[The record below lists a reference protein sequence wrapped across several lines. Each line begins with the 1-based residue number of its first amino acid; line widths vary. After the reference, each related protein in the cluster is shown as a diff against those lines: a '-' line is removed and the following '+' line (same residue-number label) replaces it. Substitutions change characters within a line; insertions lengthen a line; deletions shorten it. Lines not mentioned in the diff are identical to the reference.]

1 VTESKEP
8 SRTTDEATTDS
19 QAARIRRDHPHELSS
34 QATGLALIKDSED
47 HDTLSK
53 LSRYE
58 AGLMNAVARTLS
70 LIQGIQTSG
79 LLPKK

>member
-1 VTESKEP
+1 MQHGSEGGPPRS
-8 SRTTDEATTDS
+8 
-19 QAARIRRDHPHELSS
+19 
-34 QATGLALIKDSED
+34 TGVALIKDSED

-70 LIQGIQTSG
+70 VIQRFKFPPYFQKNER
-79 LLPKK
+79 LHKAEY